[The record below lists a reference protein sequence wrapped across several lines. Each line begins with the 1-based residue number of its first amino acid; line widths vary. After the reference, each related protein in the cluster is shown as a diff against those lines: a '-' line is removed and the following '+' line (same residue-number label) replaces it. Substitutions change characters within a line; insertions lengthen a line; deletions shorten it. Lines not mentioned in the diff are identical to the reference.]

1 MEKRDYYDV
10 LGVSRG
16 ASTEEIKKAY
26 RQKALQFHPDRN
38 PGDKEAEEKF
48 KQAAEAYSVIGDPDK
63 RATYDRFG
71 HDGLRGE
78 GFTGFSGFD
87 SSIFEDFEDILGN
100 FFGFS
105 FGFGDFFGGGG
116 RQRRRSAQKGRDLAL
131 EMEITLE
138 EAAAG
143 VEKEIS
149 INRAEHCPS
158 CEGTGLRPGT
168 QKAAC
173 PTCGGRGQIRHQ
185 QGFFTVARTCSHCG
199 GKGEVITAPCEECKG
214 SGLTRRKNTL
224 NVRIPTGIDDGSQL
238 RIAGAGEAGERGAP
252 RGDLYV
258 MIRVKKHPFFH
269 RENQHLSCEISL
281 SFVQATLGITA
292 DIPTLEGSESLKIPA
307 GTQSGEVFRLR
318 GRGVRDLESHG
329 TGDLFVKVRVE
340 TPTNLTKEQRAILRQ
355 LGELRGENMEHLDK
369 IESQKDKNFVH

>member
-16 ASTEEIKKAY
+16 ASIEEIKKAY

-87 SSIFEDFEDILGN
+87 SSVFEDFEDILGN

-105 FGFGDFFGGGG
+105 FGFGDFFGGSG

-138 EAAAG
+138 EAAVG

-149 INRAEHCPS
+149 INRAEYCPS

-185 QGFFTVARTCSHCG
+185 QGFFTVARTCSQCE

-214 SGLTRRKNTL
+214 SGLTRRKNSL

-258 MIRVKKHPFFH
+258 MIRVKKHSFFH

-281 SFVQATLGITA
+281 SFVQAALGITA

-318 GRGVRDLESHG
+318 GRGLRDLESRR

-340 TPTNLTKEQRAILRQ
+340 TPTNLTKEQKAILRQ
-355 LGELRGENMEHLDK
+355 LGELRGENLEHLDK
-369 IESQKDKNFVH
+369 TESQKDKNLVH

>member
-16 ASTEEIKKAY
+16 ASIEEIKKAY

-87 SSIFEDFEDILGN
+87 SSVFEDFEDILGN

-105 FGFGDFFGGGG
+105 FGFGDFFGGSG

-138 EAAAG
+138 EAAVG

-149 INRAEHCPS
+149 INRAEYCPS

-185 QGFFTVARTCSHCG
+185 QGFFTVARTCSQCG

-214 SGLTRRKNTL
+214 SSLTRRKNSL

-258 MIRVKKHPFFH
+258 MIRVKKHSFFH

-281 SFVQATLGITA
+281 SFVQAALGITA

-318 GRGVRDLESHG
+318 GRGLRDLESRR

-340 TPTNLTKEQRAILRQ
+340 TPTNLTKEQKAILRQ
-355 LGELRGENMEHLDK
+355 LGELRGENLEHLDK
-369 IESQKDKNFVH
+369 TESQKDKNLVH

>member
-16 ASTEEIKKAY
+16 ASIEEIKRAY

-38 PGDKEAEEKF
+38 PGDKEAEERF

-71 HDGLRGE
+71 YDGLRGE

-116 RQRRRSAQKGRDLAL
+116 RQRRRSAPKGRDLAL

-149 INRAEHCPS
+149 INRAEYCPS
-158 CEGTGLRPGT
+158 CAGTGLRPGT

-185 QGFFTVARTCSHCG
+185 QGFFTMARTCTHCG

-214 SGLTRRKNTL
+214 SGLTRRKNSL

-238 RIAGAGEAGERGAP
+238 RIGGGGEAGERGAP

-269 RENQHLSCEISL
+269 RENQHLSCEISV
-281 SFVQATLGITA
+281 SFVQAALGITA

-318 GRGVRDLESHG
+318 GRGLKDLESRRI
-329 TGDLFVKVRVE
+329 GDLFVKVRVE
-340 TPTNLTKEQRAILRQ
+340 TPTNLTKEQKAILRQ
-355 LGELRGENMEHLDK
+355 LGELRGENLEHLDK
-369 IESQKDKNFVH
+369 TESQKDKNFVH